1 MDDYNKKYLQ
11 LDLLGEHVG
20 TKKKPQTIH
29 LLVFVMHHSLV
40 LAGVLLVHLLQLLVA
55 LLSNYPTFPEKRQ
68 KVFFYISVVF
78 ANDGQLQKYYL
89 QFKET
94 SLKDPLMR
102 SKV

>member
-55 LLSNYPTFPEKRQ
+55 LLSNHPTFPEKRQ
-68 KVFFYISVVF
+68 KVFFLYFSCFCKRWTTAKI
-78 ANDGQLQKYYL
+78 
-89 QFKET
+89 
-94 SLKDPLMR
+94 SLKI
-102 SKV
+102 

>member
-1 MDDYNKKYLQ
+1 
-11 LDLLGEHVG
+11 
-20 TKKKPQTIH
+20 
-29 LLVFVMHHSLV
+29 MHHSLV

-68 KVFFYISVVF
+68 KVFFFDISVVF
-78 ANDGQLQKYYL
+78 ANDGQLQKYHS